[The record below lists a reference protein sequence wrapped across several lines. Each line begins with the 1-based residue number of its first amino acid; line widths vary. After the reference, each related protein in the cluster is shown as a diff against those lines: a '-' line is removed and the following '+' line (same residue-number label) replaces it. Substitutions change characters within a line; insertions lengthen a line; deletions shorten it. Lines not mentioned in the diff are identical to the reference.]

1 MTLLPMVMFW
11 KMVMETSYIVPP
23 SQSHISTQSCDV
35 TDEDPKQS
43 NTKTVVVVVSHSETT
58 MTTQLM
64 TCSKVLSVL
73 MNEIA
78 QKSQEGFPIAGE
90 HQIYLKYWRRNKQS
104 RFSNHWSDLW
114 PLGVRCCSGIKQTLL
129 FRGGNKRGSDRSL
142 GHHSTFIRILSW
154 YCIRSAVR
162 F

>member
-1 MTLLPMVMFW
+1 M
-11 KMVMETSYIVPP
+11 
-23 SQSHISTQSCDV
+23 

-43 NTKTVVVVVSHSETT
+43 NTKTVVVVVVSHSETT

-90 HQIYLKYWRRNKQS
+90 HQIYLKY
-104 RFSNHWSDLW
+104 
-114 PLGVRCCSGIKQTLL
+114 
-129 FRGGNKRGSDRSL
+129 
-142 GHHSTFIRILSW
+142 
-154 YCIRSAVR
+154 
-162 F
+162 